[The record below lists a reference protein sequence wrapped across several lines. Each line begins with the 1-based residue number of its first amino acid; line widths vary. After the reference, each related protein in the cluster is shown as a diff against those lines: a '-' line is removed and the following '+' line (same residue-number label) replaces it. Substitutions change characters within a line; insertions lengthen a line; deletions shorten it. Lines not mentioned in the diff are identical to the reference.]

1 MFKRSI
7 FGICLLTL
15 FVISYSQNTRAASIY
30 VDLNFN
36 NGQVVDDPKMINAI
50 DLNSLTL
57 NSSGIVSGYAN
68 IASTDVLKPL
78 SNRSDIGD
86 AIVSVGREGLGYDG
100 SICDNKSPKLLS
112 LSYIY
117 EFDTDANFKN
127 KDGFLTFA
135 SFDKTKALPI
145 LEYSSGGYI
154 SNGAGQFGLAA
165 TGEGYPGGMLTPAS
179 DLSQRYVYA
188 KYDLSG
194 YSLGDLASLMIVQ
207 VNDVSGTKGSYM
219 VSYAPIKMQL
229 EYDDSDPSCAAK
241 NQPPVTEHD
250 DWSTPQETSI
260 TLDVMANDSD
270 PNGDAIQITDWYFDS
285 GDMDGSLSLV
295 GNELVYTP
303 SVGYTGD
310 TVIIYVIS
318 DGEYKTKGTAKVNV
332 YPYNIL
338 DGDNDGSLT
347 SVEDGAP
354 NNGDNNYDGIL
365 DSKQKDVTSVINPL
379 TGRYQTLVIS
389 GSSCGDHQIMN
400 YSVVAE
406 SANAVLDAN
415 RDYLLGLNKFELDC
429 GDAGQDAILDIIYD
443 KSYDTSKW
451 DWIKFN
457 TNTNIYSDASSGLG
471 VNYRVDASGRT
482 VAQITVRDGGPYDM
496 DGSSNGHISDPSGPT
511 EIISSPAV
519 TELAN
524 SGDNFIKSLPVASF
538 VMVASASIMVINFTK
553 RIKNQNKYSIK

>member
-1 MFKRSI
+1 
-7 FGICLLTL
+7 
-15 FVISYSQNTRAASIY
+15 
-30 VDLNFN
+30 
-36 NGQVVDDPKMINAI
+36 
-50 DLNSLTL
+50 
-57 NSSGIVSGYAN
+57 
-68 IASTDVLKPL
+68 
-78 SNRSDIGD
+78 
-86 AIVSVGREGLGYDG
+86 
-100 SICDNKSPKLLS
+100 
-112 LSYIY
+112 
-117 EFDTDANFKN
+117 
-127 KDGFLTFA
+127 
-135 SFDKTKALPI
+135 
-145 LEYSSGGYI
+145 
-154 SNGAGQFGLAA
+154 
-165 TGEGYPGGMLTPAS
+165 
-179 DLSQRYVYA
+179 
-188 KYDLSG
+188 
-194 YSLGDLASLMIVQ
+194 
-207 VNDVSGTKGSYM
+207 
-219 VSYAPIKMQL
+219 
-229 EYDDSDPSCAAK
+229 
-241 NQPPVTEHD
+241 
-250 DWSTPQETSI
+250 
-260 TLDVMANDSD
+260 MANDSD

-379 TGRYQTLVIS
+379 TGQYQTLVIS

-406 SANAVLDAN
+406 SANAVLDAS
-415 RDYLLGLNKFELDC
+415 RYYLLGLNKFELDC

-482 VAQITVRDGGPYDM
+482 VAQITVRDGGSYDM

-519 TELAN
+519 MQLAN